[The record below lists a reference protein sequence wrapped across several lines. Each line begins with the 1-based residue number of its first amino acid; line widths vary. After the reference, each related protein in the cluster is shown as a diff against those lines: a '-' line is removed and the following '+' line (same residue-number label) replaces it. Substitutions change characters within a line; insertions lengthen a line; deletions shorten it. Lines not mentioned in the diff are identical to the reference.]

1 MWSWP
6 AAAKALAQQRQ
17 RGTARA
23 QYCSEGKMEGK
34 ALRQEPSA
42 RMASPG
48 SPGSGAA
55 TWAVRG
61 SSCHHGLLLGVWGPV
76 AVFFCP
82 CVNFSGCCHGNCQ
95 RHGAG
100 GCVTGQLTYDNARIM
115 RSRSLEAESSTTL
128 GLVVLPS
135 PCFCSAAAS

>member
-1 MWSWP
+1 MVLAGGGESTS
-6 AAAKALAQQRQ
+6 AAEAE
-17 RGTARA
+17 GH
-23 QYCSEGKMEGK
+23 SEG
-34 ALRQEPSA
+34 AVLLRRENGRKGAQQEPSA